1 MARKSS
7 PRSAPL
13 AVWSVCLS
21 DPEQADVP
29 PNALWVAI
37 ESRRLAASIQ
47 PRPQSRGA
55 AAENQSVTASH
66 RQSEAVRGDFLR
78 RLYVGEPRH
87 RDVGQSVKDRW
98 GDSRAHDFSAG
109 WH

>member
-1 MARKSS
+1 
-7 PRSAPL
+7 L

-29 PNALWVAI
+29 PNALWVAT
-37 ESRRLAASIQ
+37 ESPRLTASIQ
-47 PRPQSRGA
+47 PRPQSRGT

-78 RLYVGEPRH
+78 LLTLASLGIAMSVSPSRIAGGIRVRTIFPWVGIDGTAETE
-87 RDVGQSVKDRW
+87 
-98 GDSRAHDFSAG
+98 
-109 WH
+109 